1 MSEGGEGSAA
11 WLLQLERASRR
22 AGSGIDGRQLLGCW
36 RLVDLWDRSTAP
48 QPSQSRLL
56 RLLDAQLE
64 IGASEASET
73 AAQATGETGGLLLC
87 NRVRLGSL
95 ELAFNGV
102 GWLDGRRPLLRFRFT
117 QLQLSLGRWRIW
129 QQQLPAPDGN
139 RGPFFA
145 LIAAG
150 GDQQGRWLLAR
161 GRGGGLARWRISK
174 ATGFL

>member
-36 RLVDLWDRSTAP
+36 RLVDLWDRSAAP

-73 AAQATGETGGLLLC
+73 AAGATGETGGLLLC
-87 NRVRLGSL
+87 NRGS
-95 ELAFNGV
+95 
-102 GWLDGRRPLLRFRFT
+102 RPLEWCK
-117 QLQLSLGRWRIW
+117 S
-129 QQQLPAPDGN
+129 
-139 RGPFFA
+139 RG
-145 LIAAG
+145 L
-150 GDQQGRWLLAR
+150 
-161 GRGGGLARWRISK
+161 
-174 ATGFL
+174 

>member
-36 RLVDLWDRSTAP
+36 RLVDLWDRSAAP
-48 QPSQSRLL
+48 QPSQSSLL

-64 IGASEASET
+64 IGADEPS
-73 AAQATGETGGLLLC
+73 ETGGLRLG

-129 QQQLPAPDGN
+129 QQKLPAPDGN

-150 GDQQGRWLLAR
+150 SDQQGRWLLAR
-161 GRGGGLARWRISK
+161 GRGGGLARWRICQAS
-174 ATGFL
+174 GFL